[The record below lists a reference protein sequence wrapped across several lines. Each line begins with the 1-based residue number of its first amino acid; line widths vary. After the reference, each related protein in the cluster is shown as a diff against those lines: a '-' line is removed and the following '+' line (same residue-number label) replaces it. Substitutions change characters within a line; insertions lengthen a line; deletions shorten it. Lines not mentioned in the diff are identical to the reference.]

1 MRTTVSIDD
10 ALLAKAKCVAA
21 ESGRSL
27 SSVIDDALKESL
39 NRREADAYRSTTVV
53 LPTFE
58 GKLLPGIDLD
68 NSAALRDV
76 MDGLG

>member
-1 MRTTVSIDD
+1 MTIDD
-10 ALLAKAKCVAA
+10 ALLAEAKRVAA
-21 ESGRSL
+21 ETGRSL
-27 SSVIDDALKESL
+27 SAVVDDALKESL
-39 NRREADAYRSTTVV
+39 NRREEDAHLSTAVV
-53 LPTFE
+53 LPNFD

>member
-1 MRTTVSIDD
+1 MTIDD
-10 ALLAKAKCVAA
+10 ALLAEAKRVAA
-21 ESGRSL
+21 ETGRSL
-27 SSVIDDALKESL
+27 SAVVDDALKESL
-39 NRREADAYRSTTVV
+39 NRREEDAHLSTTVV
-53 LPTFE
+53 LPNFD

>member
-1 MRTTVSIDD
+1 MRTTVTIDD
-10 ALLAKAKCVAA
+10 ALLAEAKRVAA
-21 ESGRSL
+21 ETGRSL
-27 SSVIDDALKESL
+27 SAVVDDALKESL
-39 NRREADAYRSTTVV
+39 NRREQDAHSFTTVV
-53 LPTFE
+53 LPTFD

>member
-1 MRTTVSIDD
+1 MTIDD
-10 ALLAKAKCVAA
+10 ALLAEAKRVAA
-21 ESGRSL
+21 ETGRSL
-27 SSVIDDALKESL
+27 SAVVDDALKESL
-39 NRREADAYRSTTVV
+39 NRREEDAHLSTTVV
-53 LPTFE
+53 LPKFD